1 MHFTHFLALIL
12 KSFIFQIRSIQCMIG
27 TKTENQDEVGE
38 EYSMVLPDSS
48 LYKDFNSET
57 DFIDL
62 KMDNIEVYLKP
73 MEKTIDSDAK
83 KYTKKF
89 IFKYICL
96 GLNLTVFFIY
106 VKTECRA
113 RMKRS
118 VTYKVD
124 IAIDEHGSID
134 NVNVNVLWGWDQMH
148 IASMCAV
155 FFWPFTI
162 FQLMAK

>member
-1 MHFTHFLALIL
+1 
-12 KSFIFQIRSIQCMIG
+12 
-27 TKTENQDEVGE
+27 
-38 EYSMVLPDSS
+38 MVLPDSS

-57 DFIDL
+57 DFVDL
-62 KMDNIEVYLKP
+62 KMENIEVYLKP

-83 KYTKKF
+83 NLYKEMF
-89 IFKYICL
+89 LKYIRL
-96 GLNLTVFFIY
+96 AKFNNDFY

-113 RMKRS
+113 QMKKA

-155 FFWPFTI
+155 FCWPFTI
-162 FQLMAK
+162 FQ